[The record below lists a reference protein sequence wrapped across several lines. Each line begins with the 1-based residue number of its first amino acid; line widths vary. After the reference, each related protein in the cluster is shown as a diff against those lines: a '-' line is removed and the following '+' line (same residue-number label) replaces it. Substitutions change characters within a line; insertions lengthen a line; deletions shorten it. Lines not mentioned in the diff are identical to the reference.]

1 MAMSRDTE
9 AQARDL
15 NVAYFNAASLV
26 RTDAPGTIWLEIADK
41 RICEVFNRHRETFQM
56 RGAPGGLITTGE
68 PLNERL
74 YRHKIKG
81 LKSSGRQTSLGSTTG

>member
-1 MAMSRDTE
+1 MSRDTQ

-41 RICEVFNRHRETFQM
+41 RVCEVLNRYKETFQI

-74 YRHKIKG
+74 YLHKIKG
-81 LKSSGRQTSLGSTTG
+81 LKLSGRQTSLGLATG